1 MVMACNDTF
10 VMRVLK
16 CTMNMHILCVCVRAC
31 VSIVELL
38 RNGKSLSTNLFV
50 ITRDLKVVI

>member
-1 MVMACNDTF
+1 MHYEYAYF
-10 VMRVLK
+10 V
-16 CTMNMHILCVCVRAC
+16 CVCMRAC
-31 VSIVELL
+31 VSVVELL